1 MSESFSAAVGRAN
14 YGKYID
20 EIQDELRKTLEE
32 VGSGKTPG
40 EVDQTQT
47 RLQELI
53 KKQTRELSKEVGFSG
68 DHVLVFMA
76 ANAII
81 STAWLSFALRRK
93 TSDLSKSPE
102 DRLALLEMLESL
114 NLALQQVI
122 DASVKHADL
131 AQK

>member
-1 MSESFSAAVGRAN
+1 MSESFPAAVGRAN

-20 EIQDELRKTLEE
+20 EIQDELKRIFEE
-32 VGSGKTPG
+32 VGPGKTPG

-47 RLQELI
+47 RIQELI
-53 KKQTRELSKEVGFSG
+53 KKQTKELAKEVGFSG
-68 DHVLVFMA
+68 DHVLVFMT

-93 TSDLSKSPE
+93 TSNLSQSPE

-114 NLALQQVI
+114 NLALQAVI
-122 DASVKHADL
+122 DASVKHADMV
-131 AQK
+131 QK